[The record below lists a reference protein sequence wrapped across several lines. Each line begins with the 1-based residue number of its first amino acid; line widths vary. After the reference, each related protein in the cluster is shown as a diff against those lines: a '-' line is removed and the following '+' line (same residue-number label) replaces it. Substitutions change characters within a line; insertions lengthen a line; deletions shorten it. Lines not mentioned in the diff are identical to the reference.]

1 MNNLYKIEVKK
12 EGSEIVSVT
21 VYHPDGT
28 LLTTE
33 RCRGFDRA
41 QEIATQAQRIR
52 HLDDD
57 EINLTIDCRGA

>member
-12 EGSEIVSVT
+12 EGAEHLSVN
-21 VYHPDGT
+21 VYHPNGS

-52 HLDDD
+52 HLNDD
-57 EINLTIDCRGA
+57 EINLILDCRGV